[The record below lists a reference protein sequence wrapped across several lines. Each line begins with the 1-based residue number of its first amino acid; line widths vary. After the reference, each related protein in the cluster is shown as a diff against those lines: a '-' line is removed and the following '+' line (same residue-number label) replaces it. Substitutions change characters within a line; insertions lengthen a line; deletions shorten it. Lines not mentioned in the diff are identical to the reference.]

1 MSEITKEYGCA
12 LYDIAQEL
20 GEEEKYLS
28 QIRQLDAL
36 LSAYPEYVRLL
47 SVPNITVAE
56 RISMIDESFGGRCE
70 EYICSFLK
78 IMIERGYARELR
90 GCFAEFEK
98 LYYERHGILKAYV
111 QSAVSLTDEQCEALR
126 EKLQSYSKKSVE
138 LSTKVVPSLIG
149 GIRVELDGKLLE
161 GSVRAGLD
169 RLRSD
174 IDKTIL

>member
-1 MSEITKEYGCA
+1 MIVSISLLKSASKTVESVCK
-12 LYDIAQEL
+12 IAV
-20 GEEEKYLS
+20 LS
-28 QIRQLDAL
+28 
-36 LSAYPEYVRLL
+36 
-47 SVPNITVAE
+47 
-56 RISMIDESFGGRCE
+56 RI
-70 EYICSFLK
+70 LK